1 MVVVEEVTVVIK
13 IAAVKLSNFCSND
26 ETVLSTSCVANS
38 ALDLH
43 LHYFVEP
50 SQGPHERML
59 GFLNKPRK
67 TNQHERTLVSCD
79 GSNITALTEVET
91 EALGA

>member
-1 MVVVEEVTVVIK
+1 MVVIK

-26 ETVLSTSCVANS
+26 ETILSTSCVADS

-50 SQGPHERML
+50 PQGPHERML
-59 GFLNKPRK
+59 GFP
-67 TNQHERTLVSCD
+67 E
-79 GSNITALTEVET
+79 
-91 EALGA
+91 